1 MSRKKA
7 ARPLSYKAR
16 KPRAVS
22 SSGERI
28 RQATFPQ
35 LPMQALAGNAGQQ
48 CLGHILSR
56 GKKKCASKLSTA
68 TIAQSAFFR
77 LKKPRRMPSPK

>member
-28 RQATFPQ
+28 RQATFPP
-35 LPMQALAGNAGQQ
+35 LPMQALAVNAGQQ
-48 CLGHILSR
+48 CLGHIMSR
-56 GKKKCASKLSTA
+56 GKKNVRRS
-68 TIAQSAFFR
+68 FR
-77 LKKPRRMPSPK
+77 PRR